1 MLCAYRN
8 LFGRVA
14 EGAHSY
20 RIFDIAIVDVLFTV
34 LGAYLLHRL
43 FSVSFGVMVVGL
55 MGFILLAGTARL
67 LPARA
72 QRALVFASAV
82 ILAALGVYQLIVSVH
97 PIGAA

>member
-55 MGFILLAGTARL
+55 FLLGIVLHRL
-67 LPARA
+67 FCVRTTVDRVLFP
-72 QRALVFASAV
+72 
-82 ILAALGVYQLIVSVH
+82 
-97 PIGAA
+97 